1 MPKKLTQEEFV
12 ERATKVHNGKYDY
25 SKVVYVNNYT
35 KVCIVCPIHGE
46 FSQSPMNHL
55 AGGGCSE
62 CGRQRTTI
70 GNRKVRPNTR
80 KKIIGIGIND
90 LKNSLNAES
99 TRVYNIWRQMLKRC
113 YDESSQK
120 KQPTYRGCSVCEE
133 WHYFTNFYNWY
144 ILNYVKGWCLDKDI
158 LVKGNKIYSPETCCF
173 VPNEINT
180 IFNKHKN
187 KRCKL
192 GVCGVFMR
200 RNRFYSVVSMF
211 GRNVSLGG
219 YESIE
224 EAKSAYKDARETYI
238 KRVAEIWKDKISTNV
253 YNALINYEFSF
264 ED

>member
-1 MPKKLTQEEFV
+1 M
-12 ERATKVHNGKYDY
+12 
-25 SKVVYVNNYT
+25 
-35 KVCIVCPIHGE
+35 
-46 FSQSPMNHL
+46 
-55 AGGGCSE
+55 
-62 CGRQRTTI
+62 
-70 GNRKVRPNTR
+70 
-80 KKIIGIGIND
+80 
-90 LKNSLNAES
+90 
-99 TRVYNIWRQMLKRC
+99 
-113 YDESSQK
+113 
-120 KQPTYRGCSVCEE
+120 
-133 WHYFTNFYNWY
+133 
-144 ILNYVKGWCLDKDI
+144 CLDKDI

-192 GVCGVFMR
+192 GVCGVFR
-200 RNRFYSVVSMF
+200 KGNRFYSVVSMF

-238 KRVAEIWKDKISTNV
+238 KRVAEMWKEKLSTNV

>member
-1 MPKKLTQEEFV
+1 MPKKLTQEEFI
-12 ERATKVHNGKYDY
+12 EKATKTHGQKYDY
-25 SKVVYVNNYT
+25 SKVVYVNNST
-35 KVCIVCPIHGE
+35 KVCIICPIHGE
-46 FSQSPMNHL
+46 FLQTPMTHL
-55 AGGGCSE
+55 AGGGCNE

-70 GNRKVRPNTR
+70 GIRKVRPNTR
-80 KKIIGIGIND
+80 KKILGVGIND
-90 LKNSLNAES
+90 FENSLNAES
-99 TRVYNIWRQMLKRC
+99 ARVYHIWRQMLKRC
-113 YDESSQK
+113 YDESAQQ

-144 ILNYVKGWCLDKDI
+144 TLNYVEGWCLDKDI
-158 LVKGNKIYSPETCCF
+158 LVKGNKIYSPQTCCF

-187 KRCKL
+187 TRCSL
-192 GVCGVFMR
+192 GVCGVFR
-200 RNRFYSVVSMF
+200 RGNRFYSVASMF

-224 EAKSAYKDARETYI
+224 EAKSAYKEAREAYI
-238 KRVAEIWKDKISTNV
+238 KRVAEMWKEKLSTNV